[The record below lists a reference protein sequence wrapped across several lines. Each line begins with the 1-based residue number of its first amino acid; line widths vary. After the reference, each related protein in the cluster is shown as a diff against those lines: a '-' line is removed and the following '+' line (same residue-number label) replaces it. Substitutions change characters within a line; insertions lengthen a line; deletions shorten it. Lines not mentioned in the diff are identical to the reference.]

1 MARFDHLYSGLLLNK
16 QLLSSSWYIRLSKQ
30 EKISASL
37 GSYYLIIRSPKAWQS
52 NLRCK
57 LSNGVSRQTI

>member
-1 MARFDHLYSGLLLNK
+1 MVRFDHLYSGLLLNK
-16 QLLSSSWYIRLSKQ
+16 QLLSSWNIRFSKQ

-37 GSYYLIIRSPKAWQS
+37 GSYCLIIRSPKAWQS

>member
-1 MARFDHLYSGLLLNK
+1 MVRFDHLYSGLLLNK
-16 QLLSSSWYIRLSKQ
+16 QLLSSSWNIRFSKQ

-37 GSYYLIIRSPKAWQS
+37 GSYYFIIRNPRAWQS

-57 LSNGVSRQTI
+57 LSNGVSWQTI

>member
-16 QLLSSSWYIRLSKQ
+16 QLLSSWNIRCSKQ

-37 GSYYLIIRSPKAWQS
+37 GSYCLIIRSPKAWQS

>member
-1 MARFDHLYSGLLLNK
+1 MVRFDHLYSGLLLNK
-16 QLLSSSWYIRLSKQ
+16 QLLSSSWNIRFSKQ

-37 GSYYLIIRSPKAWQS
+37 GSYRFIIRNPRAWQS

-57 LSNGVSRQTI
+57 LSNGVSWQTI

>member
-16 QLLSSSWYIRLSKQ
+16 QLLSSWNIRFSKQ

-37 GSYYLIIRSPKAWQS
+37 GSYCLIIRSPKAWQS

-57 LSNGVSRQTI
+57 LFNGVSRQTI

>member
-16 QLLSSSWYIRLSKQ
+16 QLLSSWNIRFSKQ

-37 GSYYLIIRSPKAWQS
+37 GSSCLIIRSPKAWQS